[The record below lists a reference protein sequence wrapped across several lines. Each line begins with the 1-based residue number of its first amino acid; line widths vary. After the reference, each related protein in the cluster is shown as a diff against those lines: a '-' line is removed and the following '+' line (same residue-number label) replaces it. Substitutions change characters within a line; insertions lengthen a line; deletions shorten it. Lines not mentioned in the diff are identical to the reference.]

1 METILV
7 TGGTGYIGSHTC
19 LGLINKGYDVC
30 ILDSLVNSSEKVV
43 NDIKR
48 ILDSNKAND
57 KGELFFFKG
66 DLRNK
71 KLVFDIF
78 SEFKNKE
85 KGIDAVIHFAGLK
98 SVEESLDKPLK
109 YWDSNV
115 NTTLSL
121 LEIMDDFECN
131 SIVFS
136 SSATIYQ
143 QQENTLIKEN
153 QSLNPKN
160 PYGVTKLVVEKLL
173 NDVFLSDPGNW
184 KIANLRYFNPIGAHA
199 SGLIGEDPIFLNTNL
214 FPQITKAAL
223 GKIKKIKIFGSDW
236 PTSDGTAVRDY
247 IHIMDLAEGHILALQ
262 YLKNEKPQI
271 SSFNI
276 GTGHGTS
283 VLELIKIFEKVNNVT
298 VPYIFDLRR
307 VGDNGFLVA
316 DCSLAKSLL
325 GWTPKRSISDMCVDG
340 WQWQVK
346 NPKGYCS

>member
-1 METILV
+1 MNNILV
-7 TGGTGYIGSHTC
+7 TGGTGFIGSHIC
-19 LGLINKGYDVC
+19 LLLLEKGYELFV
-30 ILDSLVNSSEKVV
+30 LDSCINSSSNSLKRIDKILENQKLDVNSKLHF
-43 NDIKR
+43 I
-48 ILDSNKAND
+48 
-57 KGELFFFKG
+57 KG

-71 KLVFDIF
+71 SDIEKIF
-78 SEFKNKE
+78 NYALENK
-85 KGIDAVIHFAGLK
+85 KPIQGVIHLSGLK
-98 SVEESLDKPLK
+98 SIIQSNKNPID
-109 YWDSNV
+109 YWDFNV
-115 NTTLSL
+115 LGSINLIN
-121 LEIMDDFECN
+121 IMNKFNCKT
-131 SIVFS
+131 IVFS

-173 NDVFLSDPGNW
+173 NDVFLSDPENW

-307 VGDNGFLVA
+307 VGDNAFLVA